1 MSKQQSVG
9 QSNFEVVA
17 RGPTA
22 NSDDESDGEQAPL
35 EYDSEEYNTD
45 ERATHVAVGALMTRP
60 SRKRKLLDA
69 AYNRYAFNDDTLPD
83 WFAED
88 ESRHNRPQIP
98 VTKEMVDAIKARYKD
113 LAAKPT
119 HKVAE
124 ARARKKRR
132 LVQKIDGIKRKAS
145 AIAEQVRF
153 VCMFAFVLVLL
164 CVFLYIS
171 NRFLPHSPCLYLQ
184 LWSLSRAALLRLR
197 WAVLVPK

>member
-1 MSKQQSVG
+1 V
-9 QSNFEVVA
+9 
-17 RGPTA
+17 
-22 NSDDESDGEQAPL
+22 NSDDDSDMEDEQAPL
-35 EYDSEEYNTD
+35 EYNSEDYDTD

-60 SRKRKLLDA
+60 SRKRKMLDA
-69 AYNRYAFNDDTLPD
+69 AYNRYAFNDDSLPD

-132 LVQKIDGIKRKAS
+132 LVQKIDTIKRKAS
-145 AIAEQVRF
+145 AIADQV
-153 VCMFAFVLVLL
+153 CIHIYSLYLCFVLSGNNSAFKLG
-164 CVFLYIS
+164 
-171 NRFLPHSPCLYLQ
+171 
-184 LWSLSRAALLRLR
+184 
-197 WAVLVPK
+197 

>member
-1 MSKQQSVG
+1 
-9 QSNFEVVA
+9 
-17 RGPTA
+17 
-22 NSDDESDGEQAPL
+22 
-35 EYDSEEYNTD
+35 
-45 ERATHVAVGALMTRP
+45 MTRP
-60 SRKRKLLDA
+60 SRKRKMLDA
-69 AYNRYAFNDDTLPD
+69 AYNRYAFNDDNLPD

-145 AIAEQVRF
+145 AIADQVCIYVHMYAVIYSYLLDMS
-153 VCMFAFVLVLL
+153 VCSTSLFIVFIYL
-164 CVFLYIS
+164 CTWMDGWIYVSWYV
-171 NRFLPHSPCLYLQ
+171 YLH
-184 LWSLSRAALLRLR
+184 
-197 WAVLVPK
+197 AVTRSY